1 MVSLAIFSFNIA
13 LDGGFYGSSV
23 HIVELFFILFL

>member
-1 MVSLAIFSFNIA
+1 MSLAMFSLNTA
-13 LDGGFYGSSV
+13 LDGGFYGGSV